1 MDASVLLWEN
11 WQEQVKQLLEGI
23 HGHQTKGLAFI
34 VLGMVLSGS
43 AVLQRVAESLQQHGI
58 SEAKMPSIERRLERF
73 VGNSRISVPTIWK
86 LFLAQVLVSFRDK
99 PLMLVLDCTPID
111 DRACI
116 VYVGLLAHSRVLP
129 LAWRVMPGQEHWE
142 ERQWDL
148 VAAMLDEI
156 GEQVGA
162 AECTLIADRGLSGMP
177 LVKLCT
183 QRHWHYLLR
192 IAKEH
197 TFRRRLPGK
206 KWSRWMA
213 CEQLVRKE
221 GQRWFGRVQLWQDEP
236 LDTYLS
242 AVWEPGHK
250 EGWLLISDQSAGPVR
265 VAQYAWRMR
274 VEATFQ
280 DTKSR
285 GWDLEASLIADRARF
300 SRLLL
305 ALFLA
310 MWWVSHLAASC
321 IHHGKRERFD
331 RHDRR
336 DKGIFRLGRLWLLD
350 ILRRTK
356 NRAALKWCLPFQK
369 HDNGWR
375 FSLRF

>member
-73 VGNSRISVPTIWK
+73 VGNSRIRVPTIWK
-86 LFLAQVLVSFRDK
+86 LFLAQVLVYFRDK
-99 PLMLVLDCTPID
+99 HLMLVLDCTPID

-156 GEQVGA
+156 GEHLGA

-250 EGWLLISDQSAGPVR
+250 EAWLLISDQSAGPVR

-310 MWWVSHLAASC
+310 IWWVSHLAASC
-321 IHHGKRERFD
+321 IHHGQRERFD

-336 DKGIFRLGRLWLLD
+336 DKGIFRLGRIWLVD
-350 ILRRTK
+350 ILRRAH
-356 NRAALKWCLPFQK
+356 NPASLKWCLPFKKQA
-369 HDNGWR
+369 NGWR

>member
-58 SEAKMPSIERRLERF
+58 SEAKMRSHERRLERF
-73 VGNSRISVPTIWK
+73 VGNSRIRVPTIWK
-86 LFLAQVLVSFRDK
+86 LFLAQVLVYFRDK
-99 PLMLVLDCTPID
+99 HLMLVLDCTPID

-285 GWDLEASLIADRARF
+285 GWNLEASLIEDRARLN
-300 SRLLL
+300 RLLL

-331 RHDRR
+331 RQDRR
-336 DKGIFRLGRLWLLD
+336 DKGLFRLGRLWLLD

-356 NRAALKWCLPFQK
+356 NRAALRWCLPFKKQA
-369 HDNGWR
+369 NGWR

>member
-1 MDASVLLWEN
+1 MNASVVLWEN
-11 WQEQVKQLLEGI
+11 WQEQVKELWEGI
-23 HGHQTKGLAFI
+23 HGHQKKGLALM
-34 VLGMVLSGS
+34 VLGIVFSGS
-43 AVLQRVAESLQQHGI
+43 AVLQRMAESVQQHGV
-58 SEAKMPSIERRLERF
+58 SEAKMPSSERRLARF
-73 VGNSRISVPTIWK
+73 VANERLIVPTIWK
-86 LFLAQVLVSFRDK
+86 LFLAQVLAYFRDK
-99 PLMLVLDCTPID
+99 RLMFVLDCTPID
-111 DRACI
+111 ERACI
-116 VYVGLLAHSRVLP
+116 VYIGLLVQSRVLP
-129 LAWRVMPGQEHWE
+129 VAWRVMPGQEQWE

-156 GEQVGA
+156 GEHLGN

-177 LVKLCT
+177 LVKLCRD
-183 QRHWHYLLR
+183 RHWHYLLR
-192 IAKEH
+192 LAKEH

-213 CEQLVRKE
+213 CEQLASKE
-221 GQRWFGRVQLWQDEP
+221 GQRWFGPVQLWQDEQ
-236 LDTYLS
+236 LETYLS

-250 EGWLLISDQSAGPVR
+250 EAWFLISDQSAGPKR
-265 VAQYAWRMR
+265 VAEYAWRMR

-280 DTKSR
+280 DSKSR
-285 GWDLEASLIADRARF
+285 GWNVEASLIEDRARLNRF
-300 SRLLL
+300 LL

-350 ILRRTK
+350 ILRRATT
-356 NRAALKWCLPFQK
+356 RAALRWCLPFQK
-369 HDNGWR
+369 QKHGWR

>member
-1 MDASVLLWEN
+1 
-11 WQEQVKQLLEGI
+11 
-23 HGHQTKGLAFI
+23 
-34 VLGMVLSGS
+34 MVLSGS

-73 VGNSRISVPTIWK
+73 VGNSRIRVPTIWK
-86 LFLAQVLVSFRDK
+86 LFLAQVLVYFRDK
-99 PLMLVLDCTPID
+99 HLMLVLDCTPID

-285 GWDLEASLIADRARF
+285 GWNLEASLIEDRARLN
-300 SRLLL
+300 RLLL

-331 RHDRR
+331 RQDRR
-336 DKGIFRLGRLWLLD
+336 DKGLFRLGRLWLLD

-356 NRAALKWCLPFQK
+356 NRAALRWCLPFKKQA
-369 HDNGWR
+369 NGWR